1 MSIFKYILLI
11 FTFVF
16 IGCEMQSYS
25 NEYIEDK
32 IRFKNHECRYS
43 CYAPMTY
50 FEYVCIL
57 DRNLEI
63 VDENSPFDESKM
75 WYEEEAIYDADGNSN
90 WLRMTFQK
98 VADLKYKCTL
108 ENIFSSDIYIRT
120 GFYDNETKENWF
132 YLNFGRDELLESIED
147 SAGVI
152 VRNFTGNPQNLIIN
166 WISVDYSSGERNE
179 RPIELNLFKKAPFWQ
194 ENFNDIGI
202 KLWNRCSSIFSERNY
217 GCKLNSNRKSY
228 ESRR

>member
-43 CYAPMTY
+43 CYAPTTY

-57 DRNLEI
+57 DRNLEV

-75 WYEEEAIYDADGNSN
+75 WCVEEPIYDADGNSN

-120 GFYDNETKENWF
+120 GFYDSETKENWF
-132 YLNFGRDELLESIED
+132 YLNFGSDELLESIED
-147 SAGVI
+147 SAGV
-152 VRNFTGNPQNLIIN
+152 RRFTGNPQNLIIN

-194 ENFNDIGI
+194 EDFHDIGI
-202 KLWNRCSSIFSERNY
+202 KLWHRCGSIFSEIND
-217 GCKLNSNRKSY
+217 GCKLGINRNFY
-228 ESRR
+228 EARRY

>member
-16 IGCEMQSYS
+16 IGCEMQSYN

-43 CYAPMTY
+43 CYAPTTY

-75 WYEEEAIYDADGNSN
+75 WRTELAIYDADG
-90 WLRMTFQK
+90 
-98 VADLKYKCTL
+98 YKCTL
-108 ENIFSSDIYIRT
+108 ENIFCLIFIFEMDFMIMKQKKI
-120 GFYDNETKENWF
+120 GFT
-132 YLNFGRDELLESIED
+132 
-147 SAGVI
+147 
-152 VRNFTGNPQNLIIN
+152 
-166 WISVDYSSGERNE
+166 
-179 RPIELNLFKKAPFWQ
+179 
-194 ENFNDIGI
+194 
-202 KLWNRCSSIFSERNY
+202 
-217 GCKLNSNRKSY
+217 
-228 ESRR
+228 